1 MSTADFIALTDV
13 ATEDAPKGVENK
25 PLIRD
30 ATQADIDMLLG

>member
-13 ATEDAPKGVENK
+13 AAEGHEGDGK
-25 PLIRD
+25 PTARD